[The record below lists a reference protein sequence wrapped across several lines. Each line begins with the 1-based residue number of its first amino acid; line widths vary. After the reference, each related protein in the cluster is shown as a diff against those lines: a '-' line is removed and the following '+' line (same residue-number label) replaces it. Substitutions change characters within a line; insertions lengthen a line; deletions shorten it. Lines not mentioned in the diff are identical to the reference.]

1 MHCTWSLKVLY
12 TILNCSCTWIF
23 GVVYLIL
30 GAGLLHNIDTKL
42 HRQRMMWS
50 LDLSRQAYS
59 TDLRKDYTKIFGK
72 DHEPAVVG
80 ASDDRTS
87 PGLWMDMARK

>member
-1 MHCTWSLKVLY
+1 
-12 TILNCSCTWIF
+12 
-23 GVVYLIL
+23 
-30 GAGLLHNIDTKL
+30 
-42 HRQRMMWS
+42 MMWS